1 MVTKQEYIRIS
12 QGISIG
18 GGILF
23 IIGGIIL
30 IVDFFVTNFSLS
42 NVAIGLI
49 IGTPFYIS
57 QLDILILTVISI
69 VLGALAIILVSREKR
84 ILLGGILVILVG
96 VVGLGIPGVII
107 IIGGSIY
114 IVASTR
120 NR

>member
-1 MVTKQEYIRIS
+1 MVTKQGYIRIS

-30 IVDFFVTNFSLS
+30 IVDFFMPSFELPPI
-42 NVAIGLI
+42 AIGFI
-49 IGTPFYIS
+49 IGTPFYII
-57 QLDILILTVISI
+57 QLDILILTVICI
-69 VLGALAIILVSREKR
+69 VIGASAVILVSREKR
-84 ILLGGILVILVG
+84 ILLGGILVIIAG
-96 VVGLGIPGVII
+96 IIGLGIPGLVI

>member
-1 MVTKQEYIRIS
+1 MVTKQGYIRIS

-23 IIGGIIL
+23 IIGGIVL
-30 IVDFFVTNFSLS
+30 IIYHFMTVDLPSF
-42 NVAIGLI
+42 AIGLI
-49 IGTPFYIS
+49 IGTPFYITE
-57 QLDILILTVISI
+57 LHPLILTVICI
-69 VLGALAIILVSREKR
+69 ALGASAIILVSWEKR

-96 VVGLGIPGVII
+96 IIGLGIPGVII

>member
-1 MVTKQEYIRIS
+1 MVTKQGYIRIS

-30 IVDFFVTNFSLS
+30 IVDFFVPSFSLPD
-42 NVAIGLI
+42 VAVGLI
-49 IGTPFYIS
+49 IGTPFYII
-57 QLDILILTVISI
+57 QLEILILTVICI
-69 VLGALAIILVSREKR
+69 AFGALAIILVSREKR
-84 ILLGGILVILVG
+84 IMLGGILVILVG
-96 VVGLGIPGVII
+96 ILGLGIPGVVI

-120 NR
+120 TR

>member
-1 MVTKQEYIRIS
+1 MVTKQGYIRIS
-12 QGISIG
+12 QGISIS

-30 IVDFFVTNFSLS
+30 VVDFFVLS
-42 NVAIGLI
+42 FNLPNVAIGLI
-49 IGTPFYIS
+49 IGTPLYII
-57 QLDILILTVISI
+57 QLDILISTVICI

-96 VVGLGIPGVII
+96 IVGLGIPGVII